1 MPQSLLTW
9 SLLALAIVG
18 ELLGT
23 VSLKHAEGMRHP
35 LAWVVVYALWSG
47 VGIALTALA
56 GVVFYD
62 ERMDFPKVCGLLAI
76 AFGAVLLQL
85 SSK

>member
-1 MPQSLLTW
+1 V
-9 SLLALAIVG
+9 IK
-18 ELLGT
+18 ELEIG
-23 VSLKHAEGMRHP
+23 
-35 LAWVVVYALWSG
+35 VVYALWSG